1 MWFFILNFLLIISDE
16 RKEIEN
22 THNILAS
29 QSVVFFYRHH
39 LLMTSH
45 QPIKPTVLNARFSC
59 GQNICKCIFCNF
71 CCCCILSLTISFAEH
86 LIKESSLLLIIYL
99 DYKTNTNNK
108 NNRISVL
115 RWEKREETLFVV
127 GVTNEKLETSQKNV
141 RRRKT
146 KRKIHE

>member
-1 MWFFILNFLLIISDE
+1 MNIKQLNLDFTFKAPHNLCVGQSLTSIIRNKHVIFHFKFLLIISDE
-16 RKEIEN
+16 RNEIEN

-45 QPIKPTVLNARFSC
+45 QPIKPTMLNARFSC
-59 GQNICKCIFCNF
+59 GQNICKCIFVIF

-115 RWEKREETLFVV
+115 R
-127 GVTNEKLETSQKNV
+127 
-141 RRRKT
+141 
-146 KRKIHE
+146 